1 MDFSLS
7 DELLELKDRTDRF
20 VQERVFPYEGDLRQ
34 TPHGPTEDLR
44 HELVALGRQAGLL
57 SPHVGGEWGGLGLD
71 HRARAVVFEAAGY
84 SPLGPVALNCFA
96 PDEGNMH
103 LLEQV
108 AEPRQKEEWLRP
120 LAAGKIRSCFMMTEP
135 APGAGADP
143 SMLLTTARREHDEF
157 VIDGRKWLITGA
169 VGADLGIVMAR
180 NEDHA
185 SGAAGA
191 TMFLTP
197 MNAPG
202 IHVERVL
209 DTLDQYMTGGHA
221 VVRLEGLRVHESQV
235 LGRIGEGFRYAQ
247 VRLAPARLTHCMR
260 WLGAARRAHD
270 IAADYA
276 RRRTA
281 FGKPIG
287 EHEGVGFMLAD
298 NEMDIHQCRLV
309 IWHTAWILDQ
319 GQRGRH
325 ESSMAKVICS
335 EAIWRVVDR
344 SMQILG
350 GLGITDDTIV
360 ARLFREVRPFRIYD
374 GPSEVHRWSIAQRV
388 LRAGSA
394 S

>member
-7 DELLELKDRTDRF
+7 KELLELKERTESF
-20 VQERVFPYEGDLRQ
+20 VREKVLPYEGDPRQ
-34 TPHGPTEDLR
+34 TPHGPNEALR
-44 HELVALGRQAGLL
+44 RELAALGREAGLL
-57 SPHVGGEWGGLGLD
+57 SPHAGREWGGIGLD
-71 HRARAVVFEAAGY
+71 HRGKAVVFEAAGY

-103 LLEQV
+103 LLEAV
-108 AEPRQKEEWLRP
+108 AREDQKERWLRP
-120 LAAGKIRSCFMMTEP
+120 LAAGEIRSCFMMTEP

-143 SMLLTTARREHDEF
+143 SMLLTTARRDGEDF
-157 VIDGRKWLITGA
+157 VIDGHKWLITGA

-180 NEDHA
+180 NDSDH
-185 SGAAGA
+185 GGPAGA
-191 TMFLTP
+191 TIFLTP
-197 MNAPG
+197 MDAPG
-202 IHVERVL
+202 IHIERVL

-221 VVRLEGLRVHESQV
+221 VVRLDGLRVPESQI

-270 IAADYA
+270 IAVDYA
-276 RRRTA
+276 RRRAA
-281 FGKPIG
+281 FGKPLG

-298 NEMDIHQCRLV
+298 NEMDLHQSRLV
-309 IWHTAWILDQ
+309 IWHAAWVLD
-319 GQRGRH
+319 RGERGTH

-360 ARLFREVRPFRIYD
+360 ARLWREVRPFRIYD
-374 GPSEVHRWSIAQRV
+374 GPSEVHRWSIARRV
-388 LRAGSA
+388 LRAGGM
-394 S
+394 